1 MRISDWSSDVC
12 SSDLCS
18 TALHAVINAVAWL
31 RAGLCT
37 RFIAGGSE
45 AALTPFTLAQMK
57 ALKVYSSL
65 DDPYPCRSMDPEKMR
80 NTMILG
86 EGAASFCLEA
96 ETAGVSRA
104 SDTPGASEALRAQAY
119 IMGIGYGAEAIE
131 HGASLSADGH
141 CLQRSMKMAL
151 EGHDPASV
159 DVAVLHVPGTRRGD
173 SAELSAIDAVFGTQK
188 RSEEHTSELQSL
200 MRISYAVF
208 CLKKQKK
215 IP

>member
-1 MRISDWSSDVC
+1 
-12 SSDLCS
+12 
-18 TALHAVINAVAWL
+18 
-31 RAGLCT
+31 
-37 RFIAGGSE
+37 
-45 AALTPFTLAQMK
+45 MK

-104 SDTPGASEALRAQAY
+104 SDTPGASDALRAQAY

-131 HGASLSADGH
+131 HGASLS
-141 CLQRSMKMAL
+141 
-151 EGHDPASV
+151 
-159 DVAVLHVPGTRRGD
+159 
-173 SAELSAIDAVFGTQK
+173 

-208 CLKKQKK
+208 CLKKKTIK
-215 IP
+215 HKN